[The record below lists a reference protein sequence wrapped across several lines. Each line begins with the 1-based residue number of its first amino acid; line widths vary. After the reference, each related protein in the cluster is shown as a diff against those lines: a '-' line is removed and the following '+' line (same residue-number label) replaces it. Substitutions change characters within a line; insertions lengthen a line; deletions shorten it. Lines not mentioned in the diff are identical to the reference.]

1 MHASRAAFSRHAHTM
16 TRSPFTNPYLLV
28 LPGFLLAAFIILWPL
43 YQLGVISLSEVNRFG
58 QLRGFAGVE
67 NYVEVLT
74 DREFLGALW
83 RTFLWTAGIVF
94 GALIVSVPV
103 ALILNEDFYGRSVA
117 RVIIMLPWAVSL
129 TMTAIVWRWA
139 LNGESGMLNSGL
151 RAIGV
156 IDSNIQWLAR
166 ASTAFPMQ
174 ILIGILV
181 TIPFTTTIFLG
192 GLSSIPDDLYD
203 ADKLEGA
210 NSWQTFREITL
221 PLMRPFLN
229 ISIVLN
235 MIYVFNSFPIIWA
248 TTQGG
253 PANST
258 DILVTYLY
266 KLGFRFGKLGEASA
280 LSVMMFAL
288 LLAFTIAYVALA
300 MRSERR

>member
-1 MHASRAAFSRHAHTM
+1 MI
-16 TRSPFTNPYLLV
+16 RSPLTNPYVLI

-43 YQLGVISLSEVNRFG
+43 YQLGLISLNEVNRFG
-58 QLRGFAGVE
+58 QLRGFNDAE
-67 NYVEVLT
+67 NYIAVFT
-74 DREFLGALW
+74 DPDFLGALW
-83 RTFLWTAGIVF
+83 RTAIWTGGIVI
-94 GALIVSVPV
+94 GTLLVSVPV
-103 ALILNEDFYGRSVA
+103 AMILNDDFYGRSIA

-139 LNGESGMLNSGL
+139 LSGESGMLNSGL
-151 RAIGV
+151 QNLGL
-156 IDSNIQWLAR
+156 IDQNIQWLAR
-166 ASTAFPMQ
+166 ASTAFPVQ
-174 ILIGILV
+174 IMIGILV

-192 GLSSIPDDLYD
+192 GLSSIPDDLYE
-203 ADKLEGA
+203 AARLEGA
-210 NSWQTFREITL
+210 SRWQTFREITL
-221 PLMRPFLN
+221 PLMKPFLN

-288 LLAFTIAYVALA
+288 LLAFTILYVSLA
-300 MRSERR
+300 MRRDSK

>member
-1 MHASRAAFSRHAHTM
+1 MI
-16 TRSPFTNPYLLV
+16 RSPLTNPYLLI

-43 YQLGVISLSEVNRFG
+43 YQLGTISLNDVNRFG
-58 QLRGFAGVE
+58 QLRGFNGVE
-67 NYVEVLT
+67 NYVAVFT
-74 DREFLGALW
+74 DPDFLGALW
-83 RTFLWTAGIVF
+83 RTFIWTGGIVF
-94 GALIVSVPV
+94 GTLIVSVPV
-103 ALILNEDFYGRSVA
+103 AMILNEEFYGRSLA

-151 RAIGV
+151 QNIGL
-156 IDSNIQWLAR
+156 IDQNIQWLAR
-166 ASTAFPMQ
+166 ASTAFPVQ
-174 ILIGILV
+174 IMIGILV

-192 GLSSIPDDLYD
+192 GLSSIPDDLYE
-203 ADKLEGA
+203 AAKLEGA
-210 NSWQTFREITL
+210 TRWQTFREITL
-221 PLMRPFLN
+221 PLMKPFLN

-288 LLAFTIAYVALA
+288 LLAFTILYVALA
-300 MRSERR
+300 MRRERT

>member
-1 MHASRAAFSRHAHTM
+1 M
-16 TRSPFTNPYLLV
+16 RSPLTNPYVLI

-43 YQLGVISLSEVNRFG
+43 YQLGLISLSEVNRFG
-58 QLRGFAGVE
+58 QLRGFSGID
-67 NYVEVLT
+67 NYVAVFS
-74 DREFLGALW
+74 DPHFLGALW
-83 RTFLWTAGIVF
+83 RTFIWTGGIVF
-94 GALIVSVPV
+94 GTLIISVPV
-103 ALILNEDFYGRSVA
+103 AMILNEDFYGRSLA
-117 RVIIMLPWAVSL
+117 RIIIMLPWAVSL

-151 RAIGV
+151 QNLGL
-156 IDSNIQWLAR
+156 IDQNIQWLAR
-166 ASTAFPMQ
+166 ASTAFPVQ
-174 ILIGILV
+174 IMIGILV

-192 GLSSIPDDLYD
+192 GLSSIPDDLYE
-203 ADKLEGA
+203 AAKLEGA
-210 NSWQTFREITL
+210 SRWQTFREITL

-288 LLAFTIAYVALA
+288 LLAFTVLYVALA
-300 MRSERR
+300 MRRERA

>member
-1 MHASRAAFSRHAHTM
+1 MI
-16 TRSPFTNPYLLV
+16 RSPLTNPYLLI

-43 YQLGVISLSEVNRFG
+43 YQLGAISLNDVNRFG
-58 QLRGFAGVE
+58 QLRGFNGVE
-67 NYVEVLT
+67 NYVAVFT
-74 DREFLGALW
+74 DPDFLGALW
-83 RTFLWTAGIVF
+83 RTFIWTGAIVI
-94 GALIVSVPV
+94 GTLVVSVPV
-103 ALILNEDFYGRSVA
+103 AMILNEDFYGRAIA

-151 RAIGV
+151 HGLGL
-156 IDSNIQWLAR
+156 IDQNIQWLAR
-166 ASTAFPMQ
+166 ASTAFPVQ
-174 ILIGILV
+174 IMIGILV
-181 TIPFTTTIFLG
+181 TVPFTTTIFLG
-192 GLSSIPDDLYD
+192 GLSSIPDDLYE
-203 ADKLEGA
+203 AAKLEGA
-210 NSWQTFREITL
+210 SRWQTFREITL
-221 PLMRPFLN
+221 PLMKPFLN

-280 LSVMMFAL
+280 LSVMMFVL
-288 LLAFTIAYVALA
+288 LLAFTVLYVSLA
-300 MRSERR
+300 MRRERT

>member
-1 MHASRAAFSRHAHTM
+1 M
-16 TRSPFTNPYLLV
+16 RSPLTNPYVLI

-43 YQLGVISLSEVNRFG
+43 YQLGLISLSEVNRFG
-58 QLRGFAGVE
+58 QLRGFSGID
-67 NYVEVLT
+67 NYVAVFS
-74 DREFLGALW
+74 DPHFLGALW
-83 RTFLWTAGIVF
+83 RTFIWTGGIVF
-94 GALIVSVPV
+94 GTLVISVPV
-103 ALILNEDFYGRSVA
+103 AMILNEDFYGRSLA
-117 RVIIMLPWAVSL
+117 RIIIMLPWAVSL

-151 RAIGV
+151 QNLGL
-156 IDSNIQWLAR
+156 IDQNIQWLAR
-166 ASTAFPMQ
+166 ASTAFPVQ
-174 ILIGILV
+174 IMIGILV

-192 GLSSIPDDLYD
+192 GLSSIPDDLYE
-203 ADKLEGA
+203 AAKLEGA
-210 NSWQTFREITL
+210 SRWQTFREITL

-288 LLAFTIAYVALA
+288 LLAFTVLYVALA
-300 MRSERR
+300 MRRERA

>member
-1 MHASRAAFSRHAHTM
+1 MI
-16 TRSPFTNPYLLV
+16 RSPLTNPYVLI

-43 YQLGVISLSEVNRFG
+43 YQLGLISLNEVNRFG
-58 QLRGFAGVE
+58 QLRGLNDAE
-67 NYVEVLT
+67 NYIAVFT
-74 DREFLGALW
+74 DPDFLGALW
-83 RTFLWTAGIVF
+83 RTAIWTGGIVI
-94 GALIVSVPV
+94 GTLLVSVPV
-103 ALILNEDFYGRSVA
+103 AMILNDDFYGRSIA

-139 LNGESGMLNSGL
+139 LSGESGMLNSGL
-151 RAIGV
+151 QNLGL
-156 IDSNIQWLAR
+156 IDQNIQWLAR
-166 ASTAFPMQ
+166 ASTAFPVQ
-174 ILIGILV
+174 IMIGILV

-192 GLSSIPDDLYD
+192 GLSSIPDDLYE
-203 ADKLEGA
+203 AARLEGA
-210 NSWQTFREITL
+210 SRWQTFREITL
-221 PLMRPFLN
+221 PLMKPFLN

-288 LLAFTIAYVALA
+288 LLAFTILYVSLA
-300 MRSERR
+300 MRRDSK

>member
-1 MHASRAAFSRHAHTM
+1 MI
-16 TRSPFTNPYLLV
+16 RSPLTNPYVLI

-43 YQLGVISLSEVNRFG
+43 YQLGLISLNEVNRFG
-58 QLRGFAGVE
+58 QLRGFNDAE
-67 NYVEVLT
+67 NYIAVFT
-74 DREFLGALW
+74 DPDFLGALW
-83 RTFLWTAGIVF
+83 RTAIWTGGIVI
-94 GALIVSVPV
+94 GTLLVSVPV
-103 ALILNEDFYGRSVA
+103 AMILNDDFYGRSIA

-139 LNGESGMLNSGL
+139 LSGESGMLNSGL
-151 RAIGV
+151 QNLGL
-156 IDSNIQWLAR
+156 IDQNIQWLAR
-166 ASTAFPMQ
+166 ASTAFPVQ
-174 ILIGILV
+174 IMIGILV

-192 GLSSIPDDLYD
+192 GLSSIPDDLYE
-203 ADKLEGA
+203 AARLEGA
-210 NSWQTFREITL
+210 SRWQTFREITL
-221 PLMRPFLN
+221 PLMKPFLN

-288 LLAFTIAYVALA
+288 LLAFTILYVSLA
-300 MRSERR
+300 MQRDSK

>member
-1 MHASRAAFSRHAHTM
+1 M
-16 TRSPFTNPYLLV
+16 RSPLTNPYVLI

-43 YQLGVISLSEVNRFG
+43 YQLSLISLSDVNRFG
-58 QLRGFAGVE
+58 QLRGFSGID
-67 NYVEVLT
+67 NYVAVFR
-74 DREFLGALW
+74 DPHFLGALW
-83 RTFLWTAGIVF
+83 RTFIWTGGIVV
-94 GALIVSVPV
+94 GTLIVSVPV
-103 ALILNEDFYGRSVA
+103 AMILNEDFYGRSLA
-117 RVIIMLPWAVSL
+117 RIIIMLPWAVSL

-151 RAIGV
+151 RNLGL
-156 IDSNIQWLAR
+156 IDQNIQWLAR
-166 ASTAFPMQ
+166 ASTAFPVQ
-174 ILIGILV
+174 IMIGILV

-192 GLSSIPDDLYD
+192 GLSSIPDDLYE
-203 ADKLEGA
+203 AAKLEGA
-210 NSWQTFREITL
+210 SRWQTFREITL

-288 LLAFTIAYVALA
+288 LLAFTVLYVSLA
-300 MRSERR
+300 MRRERT

>member
-1 MHASRAAFSRHAHTM
+1 M
-16 TRSPFTNPYLLV
+16 TRSPVTNPYLLV

-43 YQLGVISLSEVNRFG
+43 YQLGVISRSEVNRFG
-58 QLRGFAGVE
+58 QLRGFAGFD
-67 NYVEVLT
+67 NYVAVFT

-83 RTFLWTAGIVF
+83 RTFIWTFGIVF

-103 ALILNEDFYGRSVA
+103 ALVLNEDFYGRSIA
-117 RVIIMLPWAVSL
+117 RVIVMLPWAVSL

-151 RAIGV
+151 RALGL
-156 IDSNIQWLAR
+156 IDTDIQWLAR

-192 GLSSIPDDLYD
+192 GLSSIPDDLYE
-203 ADKLEGA
+203 AARLEGA
-210 NSWQTFREITL
+210 NRWQTFRRITL

-229 ISIVLN
+229 IALVLN

-266 KLGFRFGKLGEASA
+266 KFGFRFGKLGEASA
-280 LSVMMFAL
+280 LSIMMFAL

-300 MRSERR
+300 MQIERR

>member
-1 MHASRAAFSRHAHTM
+1 MI
-16 TRSPFTNPYLLV
+16 RSPLTNPYLLI

-43 YQLGVISLSEVNRFG
+43 YQLGTISLNDVNRFG
-58 QLRGFAGVE
+58 QLRGLNGVE
-67 NYVEVLT
+67 NYVAVFT
-74 DREFLGALW
+74 DPDFLGALW
-83 RTFLWTAGIVF
+83 RTFIWTGGIVF
-94 GALIVSVPV
+94 GTLIVSVPV
-103 ALILNEDFYGRSVA
+103 AMILNEDFYGRSLA
-117 RVIIMLPWAVSL
+117 RVIVMLPWAVSL

-151 RAIGV
+151 QNIGL
-156 IDSNIQWLAR
+156 IDQNIQWLAR
-166 ASTAFPMQ
+166 ASTAFPVQ
-174 ILIGILV
+174 IMIGILV

-192 GLSSIPDDLYD
+192 GLSSIPDDLYE
-203 ADKLEGA
+203 AAKLEGA
-210 NSWQTFREITL
+210 SRWQTFREITL
-221 PLMRPFLN
+221 PLMKPFLN

-288 LLAFTIAYVALA
+288 LLAFTILYVALA
-300 MRSERR
+300 MRRERT

>member
-1 MHASRAAFSRHAHTM
+1 MI
-16 TRSPFTNPYLLV
+16 RSPLTNPYLLI

-43 YQLGVISLSEVNRFG
+43 YQLGTISLNDVNRFG
-58 QLRGFAGVE
+58 QLRGFNGVE
-67 NYVEVLT
+67 NYVAVFT
-74 DREFLGALW
+74 DPDFLGALW
-83 RTFLWTAGIVF
+83 RTFIWTGGIVF
-94 GALIVSVPV
+94 GTLIISVPV
-103 ALILNEDFYGRSVA
+103 AMILNEDFYGRSLA
-117 RVIIMLPWAVSL
+117 RVIVMLPWAVSL

-151 RAIGV
+151 QNIGL
-156 IDSNIQWLAR
+156 IDQNIQWLAR
-166 ASTAFPMQ
+166 ASTAFPVQ
-174 ILIGILV
+174 IMIGILV

-192 GLSSIPDDLYD
+192 GLSSIPDDLYE
-203 ADKLEGA
+203 AAKLEGA
-210 NSWQTFREITL
+210 SRWQTFREITL
-221 PLMRPFLN
+221 PLMKPFLN

-288 LLAFTIAYVALA
+288 LLAFTILYVALA
-300 MRSERR
+300 MRRERT